1 MDIVLPGFCLL
12 HPGWHRNCLEMRE
25 LCTNRRGHCVLT
37 EGVIVYNGKGHCVQ
51 WKGLGFD
58 LLTWKLTV
66 RGLTAGDIAVQFEVH
81 TSGNLEGY
89 SC

>member
-1 MDIVLPGFCLL
+1 ME
-12 HPGWHRNCLEMRE
+12 R
-25 LCTNRRGHCVLT
+25 
-37 EGVIVYNGKGHCVQ
+37 VIVYNGKGHCVQ

-66 RGLTAGDIAVQFEVH
+66 RGLTAGDIAVQFEVL